1 MAMEVKE
8 DTVEALKVV
17 VAAVA
22 KLNKATLRT
31 KANILLSM
39 EPNLTLNSSSSR
51 MKLSHNILL
60 ANNNRLN
67 K

>member
-1 MAMEVKE
+1 MATEVKV

-17 VAAVA
+17 VAVVT
-22 KLNKATLRT
+22 LNKATLRT

-39 EPNLTLNSSSSR
+39 ESILTLNNSS

-60 ANNNRLN
+60 VNNNRLN
-67 K
+67 R